1 MGAQATEV
9 IVVPAMEVIE
19 AQAMEVIEAQAT
31 EVIKDPGMVQM
42 VDPHQE
48 DLTMTM
54 TIGLKISIDK
64 LDNTS
69 VIVAPAMEVIVVPAM
84 EVIVVPAMEVIEAQ
98 ATEVIKDPG
107 MVQMVDLDQKDLT
120 MIMTKGLK
128 ILDNKVETTI
138 DKFSFLRLSFQK
150 WSNKRKPN

>member
-1 MGAQATEV
+1 
-9 IVVPAMEVIE
+9 
-19 AQAMEVIEAQAT
+19 
-31 EVIKDPGMVQM
+31 
-42 VDPHQE
+42 
-48 DLTMTM
+48 M

-69 VIVAPAMEVIVVPAM
+69 VIVAPAMEVIVVPAMEVIVAPAM

-120 MIMTKGLK
+120 MTIELK
-128 ILDNKVETTI
+128 ILDNRVEATFE
-138 DKFSFLRLSFQK
+138 KFSFLNLSFQK
-150 WSNKRKPN
+150 RSN

>member
-1 MGAQATEV
+1 
-9 IVVPAMEVIE
+9 
-19 AQAMEVIEAQAT
+19 MEVIEAQAT

-98 ATEVIKDPG
+98 ATEVIVVPAMEVIEAQATEVIKDPG

-120 MIMTKGLK
+120 MTIELK
-128 ILDNKVETTI
+128 ILDNRVEATFE
-138 DKFSFLRLSFQK
+138 KFSFL
-150 WSNKRKPN
+150 N

>member
-1 MGAQATEV
+1 
-9 IVVPAMEVIE
+9 
-19 AQAMEVIEAQAT
+19 MEVIEAQAT

-84 EVIVVPAMEVIEAQ
+84 EVIEAQATEVIVVPAMEVIEAQ

-107 MVQMVDLDQKDLT
+107 MAQMVDPHQEDLT
-120 MIMTKGLK
+120 MTMT
-128 ILDNKVETTI
+128 
-138 DKFSFLRLSFQK
+138 
-150 WSNKRKPN
+150 